1 MTNLQLKIIKR
12 AVSLRV
18 NAGEDLDSILSS
30 YSKLSQEEVEEIK
43 KEYV

>member
-18 NAGEDLDSILSS
+18 NAGEDLDSILAS